1 MTSYFAYERSFD
13 CHWQPVVYHNSKPSK
28 SVNQSEPERTAL
40 YEIPAELMGS
50 DGQSPEFGK
59 IMIMFPAPK
68 NYD

>member
-1 MTSYFAYERSFD
+1 MTSYFCYEKDFSGRYS
-13 CHWQPVVYHNSKPSK
+13 PVVYHNSKPTK
-28 SVNQSEPERTAL
+28 TVNGSEPERSTF

-59 IMIMFPAPK
+59 LMIMFPAPK